1 MQGSVLYNL
10 GFAALVCVAC
20 AVVVSSSAVAL
31 RERQAVNQM
40 LDMQRNVLVAAGL
53 AAPDE
58 ALAPDEIEARF
69 APIRQVVVDRES
81 GAPADVDPAAFDP
94 RAAAA
99 DPATSRAAPPNDAG
113 LQRVADQA
121 LVYEL
126 RAADGAL
133 DLVVLPV
140 HGLGLWGILYGF
152 VALDADLETIRGLTY
167 YEHKETP
174 GLGGEVDNPRWKRLW
189 NGRKAFGPDGAPAI
203 EVIRGLA
210 GPPED
215 DPFRVDGLA
224 GATMTSRGV
233 TRMLRFWLD
242 EQGFGPYLER
252 LREADGRAPPPD
264 RGRGGPGPTR
274 RDG

>member
-10 GFAALVCVAC
+10 GFAALICVAC
-20 AVVVSSSAVAL
+20 AIVVSSSAVSL
-31 RERQAVNQM
+31 RERQAINQT

-58 ALAPDEIEARF
+58 ALEREEIEARF
-69 APIRQVVVDRES
+69 APITQVVIDLAT
-81 GAPADVDPAAFDP
+81 GAPTDTDPTTFDP

-99 DPATSRAAPPNDAG
+99 DPDTSQAAPPNNAG
-113 LQRVADQA
+113 LSRVADQT

-126 RAADGAL
+126 READGEL
-133 DLVVLPV
+133 DLVVLPI

-152 VALDADLETIRGLTY
+152 VALDADVETIRGLTY

-174 GLGGEVDNPRWKRLW
+174 GLGGEVDNPRWKSLW

-233 TRMLRFWLD
+233 TNMLRFWLD
-242 EQGFGPYLER
+242 EQGFGPYLAA
-252 LREADGRAPPPD
+252 L
-264 RGRGGPGPTR
+264 RGGGAS
-274 RDG
+274 

>member
-10 GFAALVCVAC
+10 GFATAICVAC
-20 AVVVSSSAVAL
+20 AIVVSSSAVSL
-31 RERQAVNQM
+31 RERQLVNQA

-53 AAPDE
+53 AGADE
-58 ALAPDEIEARF
+58 SLASEEIAARF
-69 APIRQVVVDRES
+69 APIRQVVIDLAAGV
-81 GAPADVDPAAFDP
+81 ATDVDPAAFDS

-99 DPATSRAAPPNDAG
+99 DPGTSRTAPPNNAG
-113 LQRVADQA
+113 LRRVAEQA

-126 RAADGAL
+126 RDADGTL
-133 DLVVLPV
+133 DLVVLPI

-174 GLGGEVDNPRWKRLW
+174 GLGGEVDNPRWKSLW

-203 EVIRGLA
+203 AVARGLA
-210 GPPED
+210 GPPAD

-233 TRMLRFWLD
+233 TNMLRFWLAG
-242 EQGFGPYLER
+242 EGFGPYLDA
-252 LREADGRAPPPD
+252 LRA
-264 RGRGGPGPTR
+264 RG
-274 RDG
+274 DA

>member
-31 RERQAVNQM
+31 RERQAINQA

-58 ALAPDEIEARF
+58 ALEAEEIEARF
-69 APIRQVVVDRES
+69 APIRQVVIDRET
-81 GAPADVDPAAFDP
+81 GAATDQDPAAFDP

-99 DPATSRAAPPNDAG
+99 NPDASRAAPPNDAG
-113 LQRVADQA
+113 LQRVADRA

-126 RAADGAL
+126 RDEAGVL

-140 HGLGLWGILYGF
+140 HGLGLWGFLYGF

-174 GLGGEVDNPRWKRLW
+174 GLGGEVDNPRWKGLW
-189 NGRKAFGPDGAPAI
+189 NGRKAFGPDGTPAI
-203 EVIRGLA
+203 EVIKGLA
-210 GPPED
+210 GPPAD
-215 DPFRVDGLA
+215 DPHRVDGLA

-233 TRMLRFWLD
+233 TSMLRFWLA
-242 EQGFGPYLER
+242 EQGFGPYLET
-252 LREADGRAPPPD
+252 LRA
-264 RGRGGPGPTR
+264 R

>member
-1 MQGSVLYNL
+1 MQGSVVYNL
-10 GFAALVCVAC
+10 IFAAIVCVVC
-20 AVVVSSSAVAL
+20 AIVVSSSAVAL
-31 RERQAVNQM
+31 RERQVANQT

-58 ALAPDEIEARF
+58 ALEADEIEARF
-69 APIRQVVVDRES
+69 EPIRQVVIDRET
-81 GAPADVDPAAFDP
+81 GAATDIAPAGFDP

-99 DPATSRAAPPNDAG
+99 DPDTSQAAPPNNAG

-126 RAADGAL
+126 SDDGGAL
-133 DLVVLPV
+133 DLVVLPI

-174 GLGGEVDNPRWKRLW
+174 GLGGEVDNPRWKSLW
-189 NGRKAFGPDGAPAI
+189 NGRKAFGPDGIPAI
-203 EVIRGLA
+203 EVIKGLA
-210 GPPED
+210 GPPRD
-215 DPFRVDGLA
+215 DPYRVDGLA

-233 TRMLRFWLD
+233 TNMLRFWLA
-242 EQGFGPYLER
+242 EQGFGPYLEA
-252 LREADGRAPPPD
+252 LR
-264 RGRGGPGPTR
+264 TR

>member
-10 GFAALVCVAC
+10 GFATAICVAC
-20 AVVVSSSAVAL
+20 AIVVSSSAVSL
-31 RERQAVNQM
+31 RERQLVNQA

-58 ALAPDEIEARF
+58 ALEQDEIEARF
-69 APIRQVVVDRES
+69 APIRQVVIDVAT
-81 GAPADVDPAAFDP
+81 GTATDVDPATFDP

-99 DPATSRAAPPNDAG
+99 DPATSRTAPPNNAG
-113 LQRVADQA
+113 LNRVADQA

-126 RAADGAL
+126 RQADGAL

-140 HGLGLWGILYGF
+140 HGLGLWGLLYGF

-189 NGRKAFGPDGAPAI
+189 DGRRAFGPDGAPAI
-203 EVIRGLA
+203 EVVRGLA
-210 GPPED
+210 GPPAD

-233 TRMLRFWLD
+233 TNMLRFWLD
-242 EQGFGPYLER
+242 DQGFGPYLDT
-252 LREADGRAPPPD
+252 LRAHGRRMA
-264 RGRGGPGPTR
+264 GGTG
-274 RDG
+274 

>member
-10 GFAALVCVAC
+10 GFAAVICVAC
-20 AVVVSSSAVAL
+20 AIMVSSAAVSL
-31 RERQAVNQM
+31 RERQAVNQT

-58 ALAPDEIEARF
+58 ALAREEIGARF
-69 APIRQVVVDRES
+69 APIRQVVIHLAT
-81 GAPADVDPAAFDP
+81 GAPTDTDPTTFNP

-99 DPATSRAAPPNDAG
+99 DPDTSRAVPANNAG
-113 LQRVADQA
+113 VSRVADQA

-126 RAADGAL
+126 RDEDGAL
-133 DLVVLPV
+133 DLVVLPI
-140 HGLGLWGILYGF
+140 HGLGLWSILYGF
-152 VALDADLETIRGLTY
+152 VALDADVETIRGLTY

-189 NGRKAFGPDGAPAI
+189 DGRKAFGPDGAPAI

-210 GPPED
+210 GPPGD

-233 TRMLRFWLD
+233 TNMLRFWLD
-242 EQGFGPYLER
+242 EEGFGPYLAT
-252 LREADGRAPPPD
+252 LGA
-264 RGRGGPGPTR
+264 GGGS
-274 RDG
+274 

>member
-10 GFAALVCVAC
+10 GFATIVCVAC
-20 AVVVSSSAVAL
+20 AIVVSSAAVTL
-31 RERQAVNQM
+31 RERQMINQT

-53 AAPDE
+53 AGPDE
-58 ALAPDEIEARF
+58 ALEPDDIDARF
-69 APIRQVVVDRES
+69 APIRQVVIDRAS
-81 GAPADVDPAAFDP
+81 GADTDADPATFNP

-99 DPATSRAAPPNDAG
+99 DPSTSQTAPSNNAG

-126 RAADGAL
+126 RDDGGEL

-152 VALDADLETIRGLTY
+152 VALDADLQTIRGLTY

-174 GLGGEVDNPRWKRLW
+174 GLGGEVDNPRWKSLW

-203 EVIRGLA
+203 EVIKGLA
-210 GPPED
+210 GTPAD

-233 TRMLRFWLD
+233 TNMLRFWLD
-242 EQGFGPYLER
+242 EQGFGPYLEA
-252 LREADGRAPPPD
+252 LR
-264 RGRGGPGPTR
+264 TR

>member
-10 GFAALVCVAC
+10 GFAALICVAC
-20 AVVVSSSAVAL
+20 AIVVSSSAVSL
-31 RERQAVNQM
+31 RERQAVNQT

-58 ALAPDEIEARF
+58 GLEREEIEARF
-69 APIRQVVVDRES
+69 APITQVVIDLATGVPTDT
-81 GAPADVDPAAFDP
+81 DPTTFNA

-99 DPATSRAAPPNDAG
+99 DPDTSQAAPPNNAG
-113 LQRVADQA
+113 LSRVADQT

-126 RAADGAL
+126 RDADGEL

-140 HGLGLWGILYGF
+140 HGLGLWSILYGF

-174 GLGGEVDNPRWKRLW
+174 GLGGEVDNPRWKSLW

-233 TRMLRFWLD
+233 TNMLRFWLD
-242 EQGFGPYLER
+242 EQGFGPYLAT
-252 LREADGRAPPPD
+252 LRAGGRS
-264 RGRGGPGPTR
+264 
-274 RDG
+274 

>member
-1 MQGSVLYNL
+1 MQGSVFYNL
-10 GFAALVCVAC
+10 VFAALVCVAC

-31 RERQAVNQM
+31 RERQAVNRT

-53 AAPDE
+53 AAPGE
-58 ALAPDEIEARF
+58 ALEAGEIEARF
-69 APIRQVVVDRES
+69 APIRQVVIDRET
-81 GAPADVDPAAFDP
+81 GAAADVDPAGFDP

-99 DPATSRAAPPNDAG
+99 DPGASRAAPPNDAG
-113 LQRVADQA
+113 LQRVADRM

-126 RAADGAL
+126 RDEAGAL

-174 GLGGEVDNPRWKRLW
+174 GLGGEVDNPRWKGLW
-189 NGRKAFGPDGAPAI
+189 DGRKAFGPGGAPVI
-203 EVIRGLA
+203 EVIKGAA
-210 GPPED
+210 GPPAD
-215 DPFRVDGLA
+215 DPHRVDGLA

-233 TRMLRFWLD
+233 TNMLRFWLA
-242 EQGFGPYLER
+242 EQGFGPYLEV
-252 LREADGRAPPPD
+252 LR
-264 RGRGGPGPTR
+264 TR

>member
-10 GFAALVCVAC
+10 GFAAIVCVVC
-20 AVVVSSSAVAL
+20 AIVVSSSAVAL
-31 RERQAVNQM
+31 RERQVVNQT

-58 ALAPDEIEARF
+58 ALEPEEIEARF
-69 APIRQVVVDRES
+69 APVRQVVIDRRT
-81 GAPADVDPAAFDP
+81 GAATGVDPTTFDP

-99 DPATSRAAPPNDAG
+99 DPGASRAAPPNNAG

-126 RAADGAL
+126 RDDAGAL

-215 DPFRVDGLA
+215 DPYRVDGLA

-233 TRMLRFWLD
+233 TNMLRFWLA
-242 EQGFGPYLER
+242 EQGFGPYLEA
-252 LREADGRAPPPD
+252 LRS
-264 RGRGGPGPTR
+264 R

>member
-1 MQGSVLYNL
+1 MQGSVPYNL
-10 GFAALVCVAC
+10 GFATVICVAC
-20 AVVVSSSAVAL
+20 AIVVSSSAVTL
-31 RERQAVNQM
+31 RERQLVNQA

-58 ALAPDEIEARF
+58 ALEPGEIEARF
-69 APIRQVVVDRES
+69 APIRQVVIDVAT
-81 GAPADVDPAAFDP
+81 GAATDVDPATFDP

-99 DPATSRAAPPNDAG
+99 DPATSRATSGGMKTSRSAPPNNAG
-113 LQRVADQA
+113 LSRVAEQA

-126 RAADGAL
+126 RDADGAL

-140 HGLGLWGILYGF
+140 HGLGLWGLLYGF

-189 NGRKAFGPDGAPAI
+189 DGRRAFGADGAPAI

-210 GPPED
+210 GPPAD
-215 DPFRVDGLA
+215 DPYRVDGLA

-233 TRMLRFWLD
+233 TNMLRFWLD
-242 EQGFGPYLER
+242 EEGFGPYLDA
-252 LREADGRAPPPD
+252 LRA
-264 RGRGGPGPTR
+264 RG
-274 RDG
+274 DA

>member
-10 GFAALVCVAC
+10 GFAAIVCVAC
-20 AVVVSSSAVAL
+20 AIVVSTSAVAL
-31 RERQAVNQM
+31 RERQEINQT

-53 AAPDE
+53 AAPAE
-58 ALAPDEIEARF
+58 TLEPDEIEARF
-69 APIRQVVVDRES
+69 TPIRQVVIERAT
-81 GAPADVDPAAFDP
+81 GAVTDVDPAGFDP

-99 DPATSRAAPPNDAG
+99 DPDRSEAAPPNNAG
-113 LQRVADQA
+113 LQRVADRA

-126 RAADGAL
+126 RDDGGEL

-174 GLGGEVDNPRWKRLW
+174 GLGGEVDNPRWKSLW
-189 NGRKAFGPDGAPAI
+189 NGRKAFGADGAPAI
-203 EVIRGLA
+203 EVIKGLA
-210 GPPED
+210 GPPAD

-233 TRMLRFWLD
+233 TNMLRFWLD
-242 EQGFGPYLER
+242 EQGFGPYLEE
-252 LREADGRAPPPD
+252 LRS
-264 RGRGGPGPTR
+264 R

>member
-10 GFAALVCVAC
+10 GFATIVCVAC
-20 AVVVSSSAVAL
+20 AIVVSSAAVTL
-31 RERQAVNQM
+31 RERQVINQT

-53 AAPDE
+53 AGPDE
-58 ALAPDEIEARF
+58 TLEPDEIDARF
-69 APIRQVVVDRES
+69 APIRQVVIDRAS
-81 GAPADVDPAAFDP
+81 GADTDADPATFNP

-99 DPATSRAAPPNDAG
+99 DPATSQTAPSNNAG

-126 RAADGAL
+126 RDDGGAL

-174 GLGGEVDNPRWKRLW
+174 GLGGEVDNPRWKSLW

-203 EVIRGLA
+203 EVIKGLA
-210 GPPED
+210 G
-215 DPFRVDGLA
+215 
-224 GATMTSRGV
+224 SRRRT
-233 TRMLRFWLD
+233 TRSGWT
-242 EQGFGPYLER
+242 GWP
-252 LREADGRAPPPD
+252 AP
-264 RGRGGPGPTR
+264 R
-274 RDG
+274 